1 MTAGYYNPAVLEKG
15 SKLEI
20 KLQRQLNDARIGRGK
35 NLAERAAGK
44 AGVRIV
50 EFRVVEDIEELRTK
64 LQADEIA
71 SARSLPERRVL
82 DEGKVI
88 VVESRPTK
96 CVSAQRA
103 KATFVRAGPSREI
116 DWDGKVRSIVR
127 AHSEVV
133 FPNLSRRRE
142 VRRPYLIRTI
152 SSVRTSA
159 CLLDSGVDGKR

>member
-64 LQADEIA
+64 CQLHPFVGQRRFLNEGQVQVG
-71 SARSLPERRVL
+71 SSRSTE
-82 DEGKVI
+82 E
-88 VVESRPTK
+88 
-96 CVSAQRA
+96 VS
-103 KATFVRAGPSREI
+103 
-116 DWDGKVRSIVR
+116 W
-127 AHSEVV
+127 
-133 FPNLSRRRE
+133 
-142 VRRPYLIRTI
+142 
-152 SSVRTSA
+152 
-159 CLLDSGVDGKR
+159 